1 MLRLQI
7 EPKWRSWIAALCVAL
22 IAFATFEVVSPAH
35 AADICDAASVSLA
48 SDGAGARSAASDGAP
63 DDNGSPIE
71 QQQQQRHCCG
81 AHASSTAP
89 LVQAS
94 APLQL
99 AENLAPVHGND
110 AARDRAPQG
119 LERPPRAIA
128 IV

>member
-1 MLRLQI
+1 MRLRV
-7 EPKWRSWIAALCVAL
+7 EPMWRSWIAALCVAL
-22 IAFATFEVVSPAH
+22 IAFAALEVVSPAH
-35 AADICDAASVSLA
+35 AADIYDTASVSVI
-48 SDGAGARSAASDGAP
+48 SDGAEATNAASDGAP
-63 DDNGSPIE
+63 NENGSPIE
-71 QQQQQRHCCG
+71 QPQQRHCCG
-81 AHASSTAP
+81 AHASSMAP

-99 AENLAPVHGND
+99 TESLTPVHGND